1 MSLEPE
7 LGELKHLGL
16 LPLSIG
22 NLSVCTS
29 FLVSKMV
36 LMI

>member
-7 LGELKHLGL
+7 LGELKYLGL
-16 LPLSIG
+16 LPFSIW
-22 NLSVCTS
+22 NLPVCTS
-29 FLVSKMV
+29 FLVSKMI